1 MYPSKPKH
9 LIIWNGVLV
18 YKLCDVSFL
27 LAVTLQYDAIS
38 DFALVTLFLKYYG
51 PVHVE
56 YLLLILRA
64 HH

>member
-1 MYPSKPKH
+1 MTS
-9 LIIWNGVLV
+9 IA
-18 YKLCDVSFL
+18 CDVSFL

-38 DFALVTLFLKYYG
+38 DFALVTPFLKYYG